1 MIFLY
6 LSRRPKRFVLSLLL
20 VISACSVALAEDT
33 VAVMP
38 LREGPK
44 TGLIDGELIYEYV
57 LSALVRTRRYEV
69 VDYRQRE
76 SLLEEIRFSLAA
88 VSEMDDE
95 IRAGR
100 LLSARYVMIPFISRL
115 SGEYHVMLKI
125 VETETG
131 RVIHTE
137 MGSAPT
143 ESALPTTVEQTV
155 TSLVSAVRSDG
166 TIAPH
171 DERAASTQPRGPSQA
186 GEDPSPS
193 AIMTVGL
200 DAQDEGTV
208 VYSGDGLAGRL
219 LMVRDNSI
227 IETFR
232 LSLVSSAGTGSG
244 RIRHYGLSSGEGRK
258 TASISGSPGQTID
271 LRFYVFEG
279 LWSGSR
285 QREVERSLR
294 ASGGS
299 SGSVRAGNSE
309 VRLIHEA
316 RLEMIP
322 GRVVRIALP
331 TPG

>member
-6 LSRRPKRFVLSLLL
+6 SNRRPKRFALSLLL

-38 LREGPK
+38 LREGPDA
-44 TGLIDGELIYEYV
+44 GLTDGELIYEYV

-69 VDYRQRE
+69 IDYRQRE

-100 LLSARYVMIPFISRL
+100 LLSARYVMIPFVSRL

-166 TIAPH
+166 TIAAH
-171 DERAASTQPRGPSQA
+171 DERPTSTQPSGPSQA
-186 GEDPSPS
+186 GENPSPTGV
-193 AIMTVGL
+193 MTVAL
-200 DAQDEGTV
+200 DAQEEGTV
-208 VYSGDGLAGRL
+208 LYSGEGLAGRL
-219 LMVRDNSI
+219 LMVRDNAI
-227 IETFR
+227 VETFR
-232 LSLVSSAGTGSG
+232 LALVSSASTESG

-258 TASISGSPGQTID
+258 TVSISGSPGQTID

-279 LWSGSR
+279 LWSGGR
-285 QREVERSLR
+285 QREVERAIR

-322 GRVVRIALP
+322 GRVVRITLP
-331 TPG
+331 TP

>member
-6 LSRRPKRFVLSLLL
+6 SNRRPKRFALSLLL

-38 LREGPK
+38 LREGPDA
-44 TGLIDGELIYEYV
+44 GLTDGELIYEYV
-57 LSALVRTRRYEV
+57 MSALVRTRRYEV
-69 VDYRQRE
+69 IDYRQRE

-88 VSEMDDE
+88 VSEMDNE

-100 LLSARYVMIPFISRL
+100 LLSARYVIIPFVSRL

-137 MGSAPT
+137 IGSAPT
-143 ESALPTTVEQTV
+143 ELALPATVEQTV

-166 TIAPH
+166 TIAAHEKRPTSSSPSG
-171 DERAASTQPRGPSQA
+171 ASQA
-186 GEDPSPS
+186 GENPSPS
-193 AIMTVGL
+193 AVMTVAL
-200 DAQDEGTV
+200 DAQDEDTV
-208 VYSGDGLAGRL
+208 MYSGDGLASRL
-219 LMVRDNSI
+219 LMVRDNAI
-227 IETFR
+227 VETFR

-244 RIRHYGLSSGEGRK
+244 RKRHYGLSAGEGRK
-258 TASISGSPGQTID
+258 TVSISGSPGQTID

-285 QREVERSLR
+285 QREVERMIRS
-294 ASGGS
+294 SGDS

-316 RLEMIP
+316 LLKMIP
-322 GRVVRIALP
+322 GGLVRITMP
-331 TPG
+331 SP